1 MSDEGQATRGDA
13 EETLPMQSDKVH
25 DGHGGGDDD
34 SCGGD
39 DDCCG
44 GGDDDCCGGDGSGD
58 DAINHGHNPNYCDDF
73 FASKLWFLYCNYCT
87 THQVQCTCPY
97 DVLL

>member
-1 MSDEGQATRGDA
+1 MSDEGRATRGDA

-34 SCGGD
+34 DG
-39 DDCCG
+39 
-44 GGDDDCCGGDGSGD
+44 GGDGSGD

-73 FASKLWFLYCNYCT
+73 FASKLWLLYCHYCAT
-87 THQVQCTCPY
+87 YQVQCTCTY
-97 DVLL
+97 DVTFADFLS

>member
-34 SCGGD
+34 DGD
-39 DDCCG
+39 GG
-44 GGDDDCCGGDGSGD
+44 GGDDGGGGGGDLRRAGQCSR
-58 DAINHGHNPNYCDDF
+58 Y
-73 FASKLWFLYCNYCT
+73 FLRSYFELSM
-87 THQVQCTCPY
+87 PM
-97 DVLL
+97 

>member
-25 DGHGGGDDD
+25 DGHVD
-34 SCGGD
+34 GD

-44 GGDDDCCGGDGSGD
+44 GGGDDCHGGGGSGDVGDGSSSVVGDGGGGDGRG
-58 DAINHGHNPNYCDDF
+58 
-73 FASKLWFLYCNYCT
+73 
-87 THQVQCTCPY
+87 
-97 DVLL
+97 

>member
-25 DGHGGGDDD
+25 DSHGGGDDD

-39 DDCCG
+39 
-44 GGDDDCCGGDGSGD
+44 GSGD
-58 DAINHGHNPNYCDDF
+58 DSINHGHNPNYCDDF
-73 FASKLWFLYCNYCT
+73 FASKLWFLYCYYCT

>member
-25 DGHGGGDDD
+25 DGH
-34 SCGGD
+34 
-39 DDCCG
+39 G

-73 FASKLWFLYCNYCT
+73 FASKLWFLYCYYCT
-87 THQVQCTCPY
+87 THLVQCTCPY